1 MSSGLVGNSER
12 KLIELVI
19 AMVVVSTSVVLIQE
33 SKEGKKDSLIVINE
47 SQVGSNPYC
56 NGLKYIGTQEFK
68 KVSPDKHT
76 EIITKVSAYYNES
89 AKYIVYCMYTA
100 VNAMNGANIE
110 AGKTAIGSGSTI
122 FQSMFNPGTQFT
134 HTIWVK
140 VCHWKLLF
148 GHWIKVCNVVP
159 ETSYS
164 IDQGNLRPNVS
175 GPTFSPNSNS
185 QGVQIGSQT
194 CSYDLSISAAIPGGS
209 VGGGI
214 GFSRTTD
221 YFSSE
226 IRVISCHSESIQ
238 WKKDDCVKKLTYTHF
253 ITVASTFY
261 KNGGSPFIY
270 LESIANTTYNFR
282 EFWGLGYSTLE
293 AKYQYFPFGRGN

>member
-1 MSSGLVGNSER
+1 MSSGLLGNNGT
-12 KLIELVI
+12 KLISLVI
-19 AMVVVSTSVVLIQE
+19 VVIMVSTSVILVQE
-33 SKEGKKDSLIVINE
+33 TEHGKKDSLMFNNE

-56 NGLKYIGTQEFK
+56 NGLQYLGTQVFK

-89 AKYIVYCMYTA
+89 SRFIVYCMYTM

-110 AGKTAIGSGSTI
+110 AGKKAIGSGSTI
-122 FQSMFNPGTQFT
+122 FQSMFNPGTQFA

-140 VCHWKLLF
+140 LCHWKFLF

-164 IDQGNLRPNVS
+164 IDQGNLIPNVA
-175 GPTFSPNSNS
+175 GQTFSPNDNTK
-185 QGVQIGSQT
+185 GVQIGAQT
-194 CSYDLSISAAIPGGS
+194 WSYDLSISATTDGVS

-214 GFSRTTD
+214 GFSKTTD
-221 YFSSE
+221 YFSNQ
-226 IRVISCHSESIQ
+226 IRVIGYHSENIQ
-238 WKKDDCVKKLTYTHF
+238 WKKDDCVKGLTYTHF
-253 ITVASTFY
+253 ITIASTFY
-261 KNGGSPFIY
+261 REGGNPFIY

-282 EFWGLGYSTLE
+282 EFWGLAYSTLE
-293 AKYQYFPFGRGN
+293 VNYQYFPFGRGN